1 MRNSRRGAVDPFI
14 VMDVMEEAR
23 AAEAAGR
30 SIIHM
35 EVGQPGTAAPRGARA
50 HLTEAMEASPLGYSV
65 ALGLPELRAR
75 IAQHY
80 HDKHGVNLSP
90 ERVII
95 TSGSSGAFILA
106 FTALFEAGARV
117 GLGEPGYPSYRQ
129 ILKALDVKP
138 VGLPTSAE
146 NRFQPVPSDFA
157 GLELDGLLVASP
169 ANPSGTMLTREA
181 MQALIDACAESET
194 AFISDEIYQGI
205 EYEGE
210 AVSALELT
218 DECYVINSF
227 SKYFSM
233 TGWRIG
239 WMVVPEEHVRLI
251 ERLAQNMFICAPHA
265 SQVAALAAFGCT
277 EELEANLAVYKA
289 NRDLMIVELPKVGL
303 SNFAPP
309 DGAFYIYVDVSH
321 LTNDSRALASDI
333 LAKAGVAVTPGIDFD
348 PERGQT
354 TLRLS
359 YARSTEEIREG
370 LLRLKAYFDR

>member
-233 TGWRIG
+233 TGLRIG